1 MKKQMQEAIFFMKKR
16 GDLRRIAG
24 ELVSLRQEAETKAE
38 AVFEAVLCRGGN
50 DTYAGRG
57 SLPEKPR
64 GGGE

>member
-1 MKKQMQEAIFFMKKR
+1 MKKKGRFTA
-16 GDLRRIAG
+16 DCRRAC
-24 ELVSLRQEAETKAE
+24 LSLRQEAETKAE

-64 GGGE
+64 GGGG